1 MPARQLTAFVRRLRC
16 LDSTDGELLD
26 RFIREKDQATFEA
39 LVRRHGPT
47 VLGVCRRVL
56 GNQQDAEDCFQA
68 TFLVL
73 VRRAAAVR
81 SREVV
86 GSWLYGVAYRTAL
99 GAKRAMARR
108 RAKELKAMP
117 RMEAEKDP
125 DLTEVLDEELSR
137 LPEHY
142 KSVVILADLE
152 GRNRREVAEE
162 LGLAEGTVASRLARG
177 RAILAGRLTR
187 RGVTLSGAGLAGA
200 LSGHAASAGV
210 PAALASVTVKAA
222 MLVAAGHAVTS
233 GKVAALVKGALT
245 AMLMTKIKRA
255 MAVAVVAAL
264 VCYGLGL
271 PTETVFG

>member
-1 MPARQLTAFVRRLRC
+1 
-16 LDSTDGELLD
+16 
-26 RFIREKDQATFEA
+26 
-39 LVRRHGPT
+39 
-47 VLGVCRRVL
+47 
-56 GNQQDAEDCFQA
+56 
-68 TFLVL
+68 
-73 VRRAAAVR
+73 
-81 SREVV
+81 
-86 GSWLYGVAYRTAL
+86 
-99 GAKRAMARR
+99 
-108 RAKELKAMP
+108 MP